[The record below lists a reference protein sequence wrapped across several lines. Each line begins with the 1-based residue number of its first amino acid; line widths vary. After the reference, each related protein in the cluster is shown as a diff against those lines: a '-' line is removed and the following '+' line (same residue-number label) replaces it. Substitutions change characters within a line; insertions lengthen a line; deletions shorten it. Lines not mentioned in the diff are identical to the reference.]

1 MHHRTLDVEVPRNRT
16 VVVVVILVAV
26 AESYAGT
33 EAISQLRKSK
43 SSDEVGGGGQAFVW
57 LHMIVKSVI

>member
-33 EAISQLRKSK
+33 EAISQLRKSE
-43 SSDEVGGGGQAFVW
+43 SRD
-57 LHMIVKSVI
+57 